1 MFHMREERGFTLVE
15 VLAALAIMTFVIT
28 TSLYAFLER
37 NKRLQQASEI
47 ILAYQALANEAEY
60 WRRVDYAALA
70 TKGNTF
76 LSDTAVLAPL
86 APYET
91 VVKIDDVKAGVKNVT
106 LTIHW
111 RNGERDAR
119 LGVVRVDTG
128 GGSLW

>member
-1 MFHMREERGFTLVE
+1 
-15 VLAALAIMTFVIT
+15 
-28 TSLYAFLER
+28 
-37 NKRLQQASEI
+37 LQQASEI